1 MHARAVCMDRDGTI
15 FYACEI
21 DLEQK
26 YDYIIIAIACYNK
39 LRSLDMY
46 VRFACTSNRKGH
58 HPLYIQLN
66 NGCEG
71 SVCYIP
77 SCSTVLV
84 SHVPV
89 HAMLEL

>member
-1 MHARAVCMDRDGTI
+1 MHARAVCMDQDGTI
-15 FYACEI
+15 FHACEI

-46 VRFACTSNRKGH
+46 VRFACALATERVITH
-58 HPLYIQLN
+58 IQLN

-77 SCSTVLV
+77 SCSIVLV